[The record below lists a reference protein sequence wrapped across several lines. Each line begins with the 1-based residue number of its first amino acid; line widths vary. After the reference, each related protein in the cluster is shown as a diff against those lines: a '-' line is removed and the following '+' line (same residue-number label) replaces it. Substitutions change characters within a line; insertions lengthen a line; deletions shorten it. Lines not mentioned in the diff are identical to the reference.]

1 MLLLNKVN
9 IIPKEYHNKTNW
21 LILISFI
28 TSILETVGVGIIP
41 ALIIFLSDPNII
53 ITKLNKYNAGD
64 IYINIGY
71 NKFLFILV
79 IFIVFFFFIKNSF
92 LIFFNFY
99 ETNFFRTIKSY
110 YSNLLLK
117 FYFSKKYIY

>member
-79 IFIVFFFFIKNSF
+79 IFIVFFIFGISFF
-92 LIFFNFY
+92 
-99 ETNFFRTIKSY
+99 
-110 YSNLLLK
+110 
-117 FYFSKKYIY
+117 